1 MRFKKLRIA
10 VGISIVLFIFIAG
23 TIILLG
29 AGKTKQ
35 TQNSANT
42 LAPVTNKSLTSS
54 TPAAQNSNTQSPS
67 TQTNT
72 QTNNYQAPV
81 VYHPMMMTGAS

>member
-29 AGKTKQ
+29 TKSNQ
-35 TQNSANT
+35 TQNSANN
-42 LAPVTNKSLTSS
+42 LAPVTNKALTNNPS
-54 TPAAQNSNTQSPS
+54 TNPN

-72 QTNNYQAPV
+72 QPQTQQPQNYQPPV
-81 VYHPMMMTGAS
+81 VYHPVMMTGAS